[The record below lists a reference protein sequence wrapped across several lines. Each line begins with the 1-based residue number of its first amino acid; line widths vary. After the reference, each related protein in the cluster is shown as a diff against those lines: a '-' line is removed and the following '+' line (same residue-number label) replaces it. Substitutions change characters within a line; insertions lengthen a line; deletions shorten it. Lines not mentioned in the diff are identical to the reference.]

1 MKSTW
6 HYVFRFCLFSKRN
19 KVYTYYSSNSARKK
33 KNCKF
38 RFKFYSIICELTTWR
53 AMKILLVMKAK
64 EVLWLLVRIIN
75 LEKLFDSESFLLARR
90 IFINDTN

>member
-1 MKSTW
+1 
-6 HYVFRFCLFSKRN
+6 
-19 KVYTYYSSNSARKK
+19 
-33 KNCKF
+33 
-38 RFKFYSIICELTTWR
+38 
-53 AMKILLVMKAK
+53 MKILLVMKAK